1 MTMSGPT
8 SRESRTRAGT
18 GWFSAGFRRYS
29 SLPFLLPAVA
39 IYGVFA
45 LYPMVD
51 GLWLSFFDW
60 DGISPDRH
68 WVGLENYVQIFTKDP
83 VFWRA
88 VQNSVIWVVLS
99 LIIPTAIGLAF
110 AVALDQKLRGRNAFR
125 AALYLPAVI
134 ASIAVA
140 TMWSWM
146 YNPIFGLVNAT
157 LEALGLDWLIQDW
170 LGDPDIALYSI
181 LLAYAWQATGV
192 AMVLF
197 LAGLQHVPPELK
209 EAARADGANRRQVFR
224 AVTFP
229 ALMPTFVVVTVLS
242 IINSLKVFD
251 LVYGMTAG
259 GPAQSTQVLALWSYT
274 QSFTLHDYGNGMA
287 VAMVLLAVTLVI
299 VIPYY
304 YWLGRGDDA

>member
-1 MTMSGPT
+1 MTPQPGQAP
-8 SRESRTRAGT
+8 
-18 GWFSAGFRRYS
+18 GWFGSGMRRFS
-29 SLPFLLPAVA
+29 SLPFLLPALL
-39 IYGVFA
+39 IYALFA

-60 DGISPDRH
+60 DGVSDDRH
-68 WVGLENYVQIFTKDP
+68 WVGLENYVQIFTQDP

-88 VQNSVIWVVLS
+88 VENSLIWVVLS

-146 YNPIFGLVNAT
+146 YNPIFGIVNAT
-157 LEALGLDWLIQDW
+157 LEGLGLEGLIQDW

-181 LLAYAWQATGV
+181 LVAYVWQATGV

-197 LAGLQHVPPELK
+197 LAGLQNVPAELK
-209 EAARADGANRRQVFR
+209 EAARADGANHWQVFR

-229 ALMPTFVVVTVLS
+229 ALMPTFIVVTVLS
-242 IINSLKVFD
+242 IISSLKVFD
-251 LVYGMTAG
+251 LVYGMTGG

-287 VAMVLLAVTLVI
+287 VAMVLLGVTLAV

-304 YWLGRGDDA
+304 IWMGRRDDA

>member
-1 MTMSGPT
+1 MTPQPGQAP
-8 SRESRTRAGT
+8 
-18 GWFSAGFRRYS
+18 GWFGSGMRRFS
-29 SLPFLLPAVA
+29 SLPFLLPALL
-39 IYGVFA
+39 IYALFA

-60 DGISPDRH
+60 DGVSDDRH
-68 WVGLENYVQIFTKDP
+68 WVGLENYVQIFTQDP

-88 VQNSVIWVVLS
+88 VENSLIWVVLS

-146 YNPIFGLVNAT
+146 YNPIFGIVNAT
-157 LEALGLDWLIQDW
+157 LEGLGLEGLIQDW

-181 LLAYAWQATGV
+181 LVAYVWQATGV

-197 LAGLQHVPPELK
+197 LAGLQNVPAELK
-209 EAARADGANRRQVFR
+209 EAARADGANHWQVFR

-229 ALMPTFVVVTVLS
+229 ALMPTFIVVTVLS
-242 IINSLKVFD
+242 IISSLKVFD
-251 LVYGMTAG
+251 LVYGMTGG
-259 GPAQSTQVLALWSYT
+259 GPAQSTQVLALWSYA

-287 VAMVLLAVTLVI
+287 VAMVLLGVTLAV

-304 YWLGRGDDA
+304 IWMGRRDDA

>member
-1 MTMSGPT
+1 MSTRSRPT
-8 SRESRTRAGT
+8 QTLFRAG
-18 GWFSAGFRRYS
+18 WRRSS
-29 SLPFLLPAVA
+29 SLPFLLPALL
-39 IYGVFA
+39 IYGAFA

-51 GLWLSFFDW
+51 ALWLSFFDW
-60 DGISPDRH
+60 DGVSSDRE

-83 VFWRA
+83 VFWTA
-88 VQNSVIWVVLS
+88 VQNSLIWVVLS

-110 AVALDQKLRGRNAFR
+110 AVGLDQKLRGRNVLR
-125 AALYLPAVI
+125 AALYLPAII

-146 YNPIFGLVNAT
+146 YNPFLGLVNAT
-157 LEALGLDWLIQDW
+157 LETVGLEGLIQDW
-170 LGDPDIALYSI
+170 LGDPDVALYSV
-181 LLAYAWQATGV
+181 LVAYVWQSTGV

-197 LAGLQHVPPELK
+197 LAGLQNVPSELK
-209 EAARADGANRRQVFR
+209 EAARVDGANHWQTFR

-242 IINSLKVFD
+242 IISSLKVFD
-251 LVYGMTAG
+251 LVYGMTGG

-274 QSFTLHDYGNGMA
+274 QSFRLHDYGNGMA
-287 VAMVLLAVTLVI
+287 VAMVLLAVTLAV

-304 YWLGRGDDA
+304 AWIGRRDQA

>member
-1 MTMSGPT
+1 MSGP
-8 SRESRTRAGT
+8 ERTRAAT
-18 GWFSAGFRRYS
+18 QTPGWASAGLRRLS
-29 SLPFLLPAVA
+29 SLPFLLPALI
-39 IYGVFA
+39 IYALFA

-60 DGISPDRH
+60 DGVSADRH
-68 WVGLENYVQIFTKDP
+68 WVGLENYVQVFTQDP

-88 VQNSVIWVVLS
+88 VSNSVIWVTLS
-99 LIIPTAIGLAF
+99 LIIPTSVGLSF

-146 YNPIFGLVNAT
+146 YNPIFGIVNAT
-157 LEALGLDWLIQDW
+157 MEAVGLEWLIQDW

-181 LLAYAWQATGV
+181 LVAYAWQATGA

-197 LAGLQHVPPELK
+197 LAGLQNVSQELK
-209 EAARADGANRRQVFR
+209 EAARVDGASHWQVFR
-224 AVTFP
+224 SVTFP

-242 IINSLKVFD
+242 IISSLKVFD
-251 LVYGMTAG
+251 LVYGMTGG

-304 YWLGRGDDA
+304 IWMGRRDDA

>member
-1 MTMSGPT
+1 M
-8 SRESRTRAGT
+8 
-18 GWFSAGFRRYS
+18 RRFS
-29 SLPFLLPAVA
+29 SLPFLLPALV
-39 IYGVFA
+39 IYAVFA

-60 DGISPDRH
+60 DGVSADRN
-68 WVGLENYVQIFTKDP
+68 WVGLENYVQIFTQDP

-88 VQNSVIWVVLS
+88 VQNSLIWVTLS

-146 YNPIFGLVNAT
+146 YNPIFGLVNAAM
-157 LEALGLDWLIQDW
+157 EALGLEWLIQDW
-170 LGDPDIALYSI
+170 LGDPDIALFSI
-181 LLAYAWQATGV
+181 LVAYSWQATGA

-197 LAGLQHVPPELK
+197 LAGLQNVPTELR
-209 EAARADGANRRQVFR
+209 EAARVDGANRRQVFR

-242 IINSLKVFD
+242 IISSLKVFD
-251 LVYGMTAG
+251 LVYGMTLG

-274 QSFTLHDYGNGMA
+274 QSFGLHDYGNGMA

-304 YWLGRGDDA
+304 IWMGRRDDA

>member
-1 MTMSGPT
+1 MSGPATTRTPPPPAPGWT
-8 SRESRTRAGT
+8 SA
-18 GWFSAGFRRYS
+18 AMRRFS
-29 SLPFLLPAVA
+29 SLPFLLPALV
-39 IYGVFA
+39 IYAVFA

-60 DGISPDRH
+60 DGVSADRH
-68 WVGLENYVQIFTKDP
+68 WVGLENYVQVFTQDP

-88 VQNSVIWVVLS
+88 VSNSVIWVTLS
-99 LIIPTAIGLAF
+99 LVIPTTIGLAF

-146 YNPIFGLVNAT
+146 YNPIFGIVNAT
-157 LEALGLDWLIQDW
+157 FEALGLEWLIQDW
-170 LGDPDIALYSI
+170 LGDPDVALYSI
-181 LLAYAWQATGV
+181 LVAYAWQATGA

-197 LAGLQHVPPELK
+197 LAGLQNVSQELK
-209 EAARADGANRRQVFR
+209 EAARVDGANRRQVFR
-224 AVTFP
+224 SVTFP

-251 LVYGMTAG
+251 LVYGMTGG

-287 VAMVLLAVTLVI
+287 VAMVLLAVTLAI

-304 YWLGRGDDA
+304 LWMGRRDDA

>member
-1 MTMSGPT
+1 M
-8 SRESRTRAGT
+8 
-18 GWFSAGFRRYS
+18 RRFS
-29 SLPFLLPAVA
+29 SLPFLLPALV
-39 IYGVFA
+39 IYAVFA
-45 LYPMVD
+45 LFPMVD

-60 DGISPDRH
+60 DGVSADRN
-68 WVGLENYVQIFTKDP
+68 WVGLENYVQILTQDP

-88 VQNSVIWVVLS
+88 VSNSVIWVTLS
-99 LIIPTAIGLAF
+99 LIIPTTIGLAF

-146 YNPIFGLVNAT
+146 YNPIFGIVNAT
-157 LEALGLDWLIQDW
+157 FEALGLEWLIQDW

-181 LLAYAWQATGV
+181 LVAYAWQATGA

-197 LAGLQHVPPELK
+197 LAGLQNVPTELR
-209 EAARADGANRRQVFR
+209 EAARVDGANRRQVFR

-242 IINSLKVFD
+242 IISSLKVFD
-251 LVYGMTAG
+251 LVYGMTGG

-287 VAMVLLAVTLVI
+287 VAMVLLAVTLAI

-304 YWLGRGDDA
+304 LWMGRRDEA